1 MENERYKMI
10 RILTQ
15 TQYDAIC
22 DLYMDQQKKIK
33 EQEKE
38 IKRLKARAERL
49 SYLLDKELAADQQ
62 IDFPNSY
69 RGYKHEE
76 FLF

>member
-1 MENERYKMI
+1 MI

>member
-1 MENERYKMI
+1 MI

-22 DLYMDQQKKIK
+22 DLYMDQQKKIQ

-38 IKRLKARAERL
+38 IKRLKAQNDRL
-49 SYLLDKELAADQQ
+49 NHLIGAELAADQM
-62 IDFPNSY
+62 IDFPNSD
-69 RGYKHEE
+69 HLEIT
-76 FLF
+76 

>member
-1 MENERYKMI
+1 MI

-22 DLYMDQQKKIK
+22 DLYMDQQKKIE
-33 EQEKE
+33 EQDKE
-38 IKRLKARAERL
+38 IKRLKAQNDRL
-49 SYLLDKELAADQQ
+49 NYLIGAELAADQM
-62 IDFPNSY
+62 IDFPNSDK
-69 RGYKHEE
+69 GYKHEE